1 MDYTLLNKQ
10 HEQKK
15 KDVAEVVVQAADFV
29 VVHQIDRSGNERVE
43 HKACAEKHIRGL
55 VHSLV
60 REKRGHRERD
70 DRHVQ
75 RNGHPVTAALIRKE
89 HRRYVCGH
97 KVPCAMAR
105 RRRAVEYEQRQHG
118 HRVEVHCAGE
128 RGGVS
133 LRLLCVVDGSD
144 QQRGEDGHVR
154 RTQAGLDSC
163 VVFVRDV
170 FWGVRHRLAGQRRVS
185 QTQALVVHRHVE
197 D

>member
-1 MDYTLLNKQ
+1 M
-10 HEQKK
+10 
-15 KDVAEVVVQAADFV
+15 
-29 VVHQIDRSGNERVE
+29 
-43 HKACAEKHIRGL
+43 
-55 VHSLV
+55 HSVV

-75 RNGHPVTAALIRKE
+75 RNGHPVTHALVRKE
-89 HRRYVCGH
+89 HRGDVGGE

-105 RRRAVEYEQRQHG
+105 RRRAAEYEQRQHG

-133 LRLLCVVDGSD
+133 LRLLCVVNGSD
-144 QQRGEDGHVR
+144 EKRKEDGHVR
-154 RTQAGLDSC
+154 RTEAGVDAC
-163 VVFVRDV
+163 VVFVR
-170 FWGVRHRLAGQRRVS
+170 GVLCGVCQRLAEQRRVP